1 MIRLPMA
8 NIIPPETM
16 LDFYRRGVFPMA
28 VDGELRLFSPDPRGV
43 IPLDGFR
50 IPHGSRKV
58 LRDPAWEVSVNE
70 AFEEIVL
77 GCAERDETWIDETI
91 FLTYAELHHLG
102 HAHSVEVWR
111 DGELAGGLYGVAI
124 GAAFFGESMFSRVPG
139 ASKVAL
145 VSLVDILR
153 AQDYELLDT
162 QWVTPHLEKF
172 GACEIP
178 RDEYLEK
185 LGRAV
190 ELERSFQ
197 GPTNTRSPALRPSST
212 G

>member
-1 MIRLPMA
+1 MA

-58 LRDPAWEVSVNE
+58 LRDPAWEVSVNA
-70 AFEEIVL
+70 AFEEVVL
-77 GCAERDETWIDETI
+77 GCAERDSTWIDETI

-102 HAHSVEVWR
+102 HAHSIEVWR
-111 DGELAGGLYGVAI
+111 EGELAGGLYGVAI

-145 VSLVDILR
+145 ARLVERLR
-153 AQDYELLDT
+153 DRGFELLDT

-172 GACEIP
+172 GACEIT
-178 RDEYLEK
+178 RDEYLNK
-185 LGRAV
+185 LARAQGR
-190 ELERSFQ
+190 ERTFIE
-197 GPTNTRSPALRPSST
+197 
-212 G
+212 

>member
-77 GCAERDETWIDETI
+77 GCAERYETWIDETI

-111 DGELAGGLYGVAI
+111 EGELVGGLYGVAI

>member
-50 IPHGSRKV
+50 IPHGSRKI

-91 FLTYAELHHLG
+91 FLTYGELHHLG

-111 DGELAGGLYGVAI
+111 EGELAGGLYGVAI
-124 GAAFFGESMFSRVPG
+124 GAAFFGESMFSRMPG

-145 VSLVDILR
+145 VSLVDLLR
-153 AQDYELLDT
+153 AQGFALLDT

-178 RDEYLEK
+178 RAEYLET
-185 LGRAV
+185 LARAV
-190 ELERSFQ
+190 ELGRSFQ

>member
-1 MIRLPMA
+1 MNRVAMA
-8 NIIPPETM
+8 TIIPPDIL

-28 VDGELRLFSPDPRGV
+28 MDGELRLFSPDPRGV
-43 IPLDGFR
+43 IPLEKFR
-50 IPHGSRKV
+50 IPHGSRKI
-58 LRDPAWEVSVNE
+58 LRDPAWKVTVNA
-70 AFEEIVL
+70 AFEEVVL

-91 FLTYAELHHLG
+91 FGSYAELHHLG

-124 GAAFFGESMFSRVPG
+124 GAAFCGESMFSRVPG

-145 VSLVDILR
+145 ASLVERLR
-153 AQDYELLDT
+153 GRGFTLLDT

-178 RDEYLEK
+178 RSEYLEQLAK
-185 LGRAV
+185 AV
-190 ELERSFQ
+190 EIKTSFWE
-197 GPTNTRSPALRPSST
+197 
-212 G
+212 

>member
-1 MIRLPMA
+1 MNRVAMA
-8 NIIPPETM
+8 TIIPPDIL

-28 VDGELRLFSPDPRGV
+28 MDGELRLFSPDPRGV
-43 IPLDGFR
+43 IPLEKFH
-50 IPHGSRKV
+50 IPHGSRKT
-58 LRDPAWEVSVNE
+58 LRDPAWKVTVNA
-70 AFEEIVL
+70 AFEEVVL

-91 FLTYAELHHLG
+91 FGSYAELHHLG

-124 GAAFFGESMFSRVPG
+124 GAAFCGESMFSRVPG

-145 VSLVDILR
+145 ANLVERLR
-153 AQDYELLDT
+153 GRGFMLLDT

-178 RDEYLEK
+178 RSEYLEQLAK
-185 LGRAV
+185 AV
-190 ELERSFQ
+190 EMKTSFWE
-197 GPTNTRSPALRPSST
+197 
-212 G
+212 

>member
-1 MIRLPMA
+1 MNRVAMA
-8 NIIPPETM
+8 TIIPPDIL

-28 VDGELRLFSPDPRGV
+28 MNGELRLFSPDPRGV
-43 IPLDGFR
+43 IPLEKFH
-50 IPHGSRKV
+50 IPHGSRKT
-58 LRDPAWEVSVNE
+58 LRDPAWKVTVNV
-70 AFEEIVL
+70 AFEEVVL

-91 FLTYAELHHLG
+91 FGSYAELHHLG

-124 GAAFFGESMFSRVPG
+124 GAAFCGESMFSRVPG

-145 VSLVDILR
+145 ASLVERL
-153 AQDYELLDT
+153 QGQGFMLLDT

-178 RDEYLEK
+178 RSEYLEQLAK
-185 LGRAV
+185 AV
-190 ELERSFQ
+190 EIKTSFWE
-197 GPTNTRSPALRPSST
+197 
-212 G
+212 

>member
-1 MIRLPMA
+1 MKRVTMA
-8 NIIPPETM
+8 NIIPPDIL

-28 VDGELRLFSPDPRGV
+28 MDGELRLFSPDPRGV
-43 IPLDGFR
+43 IPLEKFR
-50 IPHGSRKV
+50 IPHGSRKT
-58 LRDPAWEVSVNE
+58 LRDPAWKVTVNG
-70 AFEEIVL
+70 AFEEVVL

-91 FLTYAELHHLG
+91 FGSYAELHHLG

-124 GAAFFGESMFSRVPG
+124 GAAFCGESMFSRVPG

-145 VSLVDILR
+145 ANLVERLR
-153 AQDYELLDT
+153 GRGFVLLDT

-178 RDEYLEK
+178 RSEYLEQLTK
-185 LGRAV
+185 AV
-190 ELERSFQ
+190 EMKTSFLE
-197 GPTNTRSPALRPSST
+197 
-212 G
+212 

>member
-43 IPLDGFR
+43 IPLEGFH
-50 IPHGSRKV
+50 IPHGSRKT
-58 LRDPAWEVSVNE
+58 LRDPAWKVTLNE
-70 AFEEIVL
+70 AFEEVVL

-91 FLTYAELHHLG
+91 FLSYAELHRMG
-102 HAHSVEVWR
+102 HGHSVEVWR

-124 GAAFFGESMFSRVPG
+124 GAAFFGESMFSRAPG

-145 VSLVDILR
+145 AWLVERLR
-153 AQDYELLDT
+153 ARGFELLDT
-162 QWVTPHLEKF
+162 QWITPHLQKF
-172 GACEIP
+172 GACEMP
-178 RDEYLEK
+178 RGEYLEK
-185 LGRAV
+185 LARAV
-190 ELERSFQ
+190 EVERGF
-197 GPTNTRSPALRPSST
+197 AD
-212 G
+212 

>member
-1 MIRLPMA
+1 MNRVAMA
-8 NIIPPETM
+8 TIIPPDIL

-28 VDGELRLFSPDPRGV
+28 MDGELRLFSPDPRGV
-43 IPLDGFR
+43 IPLEKFR
-50 IPHGSRKV
+50 VPHGSRKT
-58 LRDPAWEVSVNE
+58 LSDPAWKVTVNA
-70 AFEEIVL
+70 AFEEVVL

-91 FLTYAELHHLG
+91 FGSYAELHHLG

-124 GAAFFGESMFSRVPG
+124 GAAFCGESMFSRMPG

-145 VSLVDILR
+145 ASLVERLR
-153 AQDYELLDT
+153 GRSFTLLDT

-178 RDEYLEK
+178 RSEYLEK
-185 LGRAV
+185 LAKAV
-190 ELERSFQ
+190 EMKTSFWE
-197 GPTNTRSPALRPSST
+197 
-212 G
+212 

>member
-153 AQDYELLDT
+153 GQGYELLDT

-190 ELERSFQ
+190 EMQRSFQ
-197 GPTNTRSPALRPSST
+197 GPTNTLSPVLRPSST